1 MRHFDDIPISQIRK
15 MPGYQTNYDVA
26 DGKNTAAEP
35 GAFDENPSVNPTGG
49 LSLEDED
56 AQARALDER
65 VMHSKWNIR
74 LAAYK
79 EINNVFYSDYAEYE
93 QTRNTEEYGPNGR
106 TDLMASFD

>member
-1 MRHFDDIPISQIRK
+1 

-26 DGKNTAAEP
+26 DGTNPAADA
-35 GAFDENPSVNPTGG
+35 GAFDENQGANPNGG

-65 VMHSKWNIR
+65 AMHSKWNIR

-79 EINNVFYSDYAEYE
+79 EINNVFYSDYA
-93 QTRNTEEYGPNGR
+93 
-106 TDLMASFD
+106 